1 MKRRGWVVFFV
12 LTVFGFMLG
21 CAAQKAQAP
30 KAMFQ
35 PQTFEAG
42 AYVPKV
48 NDFVV
53 ILDASTSMGDEYM
66 GQPKLD
72 IAKETV
78 SRMNQTLP
86 DLGYRGA
93 LRTFGQGDC
102 LPGGTTSK
110 IYGLTQYSESG
121 LEGAI
126 QKITCTG
133 GNTPME
139 SALDATAGDLKGVP
153 GKIAVILL
161 SDGIVLDNKPVV
173 AAEALKSALGDRV
186 CFYPVLVGNNPG
198 GKALMD
204 RIAKIGQ
211 CGFATTAEEI
221 ASSGNMANFVEKV
234 FLAQAPPKPQ
244 PKAMAP
250 PPPPPPAKPMDSD
263 GDGVPDNLDKCP
275 NTPKG
280 VEVDAAG
287 CWIVKDLKF
296 DFNKAEIKPQ
306 YYPLLDKA
314 VHVLEINPTL
324 KIAIHGHTD
333 SVGTEAY
340 NQKLSERRA
349 MAVKDYLV
357 SKGIAA
363 DRLTA
368 VGKGE
373 ADPIASNDTKEG
385 RAQNRRVEFNVV
397 SQ

>member
-1 MKRRGWVVFFV
+1 MKRRGWEFFFV
-12 LTVFGFMLG
+12 LTVFGFTLG

-72 IAKETV
+72 MAKEIV

-86 DLGYRGA
+86 DLGYRA
-93 LRTFGQGDC
+93 ELRTFGQGDC

-110 IYGLTQYSESG
+110 IYGLTPYSESG

-126 QKITCTG
+126 RKVTCTG

-139 SALDATAGDLKGVP
+139 SALDATVGDLKGVP
-153 GKIAVILL
+153 GKIAVILV

-186 CFYPVLVGNNPG
+186 CFYPVLVGDNPG

-211 CGFATTAEEI
+211 CGFAATAEGI
-221 ASSGNMANFVEKV
+221 ASSGNMADFVEKV

-275 NTPKG
+275 NTPRG
-280 VEVDAAG
+280 VEVNAAG
-287 CWIVKDLKF
+287 CWVVKDLKF

-306 YYPLLDKA
+306 YYSLLDKA

-333 SVGTEAY
+333 SVGPEAY

-357 SKGIAA
+357 SHGIAA

-368 VGKGE
+368 VGMGE
-373 ADPIASNDTKEG
+373 ADPIASNETKEG

-397 SQ
+397 GQ